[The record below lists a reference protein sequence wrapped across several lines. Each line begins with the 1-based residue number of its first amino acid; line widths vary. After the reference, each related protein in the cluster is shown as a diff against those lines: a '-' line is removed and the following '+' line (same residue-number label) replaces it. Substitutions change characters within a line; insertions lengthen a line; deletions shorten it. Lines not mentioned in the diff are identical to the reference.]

1 MKVGL
6 SLSRC
11 VCDIVDGKVDVED
24 VLVIIARTN
33 FDPTDDQQW
42 QNIWQGYGGGNTLG
56 NPFSRPE
63 WTNYAPEDEQRVR
76 NVVLELW
83 GQGKIHQPRKF
94 GSVRAQRRPE
104 YWLEAVLPSSELERN
119 PAAKKAWDQFQVIA
133 GLSDVKLDKDYQ

>member
-11 VCDIVDGKVDVED
+11 VCDIVDGVVDVED

-76 NVVLELW
+76 NVVLQLW
-83 GQGKIHQPRKF
+83 NCGKLHQPRKF
-94 GSVRAQRRPE
+94 GYNSQRRPE

-119 PAAKKAWDQFQVIA
+119 PAAKKAWDQFRVIA
-133 GLSDVKLDKDYQ
+133 GLANVKLDKDYQ